1 MNESASLCE
10 CDEMTFGECV
20 RSFVFP
26 TSNVDSHEAKNPLA
40 KCRGLLSANVTPR
53 CTFILERPRAFTSPE
68 MLEWKEKSISRA
80 LSTKRLPDPSESK
93 ADSGDTTKSSNT
105 IADAHSKDTKDEVRF
120 EPYQTELTP
129 ELRENFRKLAKLKE
143 ISLQRVLKH
152 KANLDPLASGKKTLV
167 LDIDGTLICTNTRN
181 LRAEVT
187 CRNFAKEKKGLIASL
202 HVRPFALQLMQVLS
216 AFYEIIIFTF
226 GTAAYANLVADYLD
240 PDKNYI
246 EYIFHR
252 AHCIV
257 EGELAVKDLRVI
269 GGRELKDVVIVD
281 NSIASFANNLENGI
295 YVPSYDRRPDDNE
308 LAKVMQFLV
317 QISHVD
323 DVRPHVREFAG
334 VCRLLEVYRQKIT

>member
-10 CDEMTFGECV
+10 SDDLTFGECV
-20 RSFVFP
+20 SSFVFP
-26 TSNVDSHEAKNPLA
+26 ASSIDSHEAKNPLA
-40 KCRGLLSANVTPR
+40 KYRSLLSADITPR
-53 CTFILERPRAFTSPE
+53 CAFILERPRAFTSPE
-68 MLEWKEKSISRA
+68 ILEWKEKPVNRA
-80 LSTKRLPDPSESK
+80 LSTKRLLDSPESK
-93 ADSGDTTKSSNT
+93 VDSADTTKCLNT
-105 IADAHSKDTKDEVRF
+105 RADAEDKKGEVRF
-120 EPYQTELTP
+120 KPYQTELTP
-129 ELRENFRKLAKLKE
+129 ELRTNFCKLAKLKE
-143 ISLQRVLKH
+143 ISLHRVLKH
-152 KANLDPLASGKKTLV
+152 KANLDPLSTSKKTLV
-167 LDIDGTLICTNTRN
+167 LDIDGTLICTNTQN

-187 CRNFAKEKKGLIASL
+187 CNSFVKEKRGLITSL
-202 HVRPFALQLMQVLS
+202 HVRPFALQLIQALS

-269 GGRELKDVVIVD
+269 GGRELKDIIIID
-281 NSIASFANNLENGI
+281 NSVASFANNLENGI
-295 YVPSYDRRPDDNE
+295 YVPSYDRRADDDE

-323 DVRPHVREFAG
+323 DVRPYVREFAG
-334 VCRLLEVYRQKIT
+334 ICKLLEVYRQSIT